1 MAITKDLLDSVTG
14 GSLNPATGL
23 QGQAKTPANKAVI
36 SAAELEVILKN
47 PVSDPSVGTGSLDLD
62 YTKYRNYG
70 GMPIDTD
77 LDEYR
82 ATNQS
87 VGEQLAFG
95 TGRLLSTTATKFL
108 TGLGYTATG
117 IPAIITGDINTMLDN
132 GFSTAMAALEEY
144 LKEDIMPIHHK
155 KKYLDGN
162 ILNQMGTFG
171 FWMDD
176 VVDGL
181 AFMSSA
187 MVGAKGLDKIG
198 SGIKAY
204 TKLAKAASR
213 GLRAAKTGRMVEGA
227 APALSK
233 IAKFMDFTTI
243 NLYNSITEGA
253 FEAKEMKDSILMEL
267 SSKVKSGEMTQDEA
281 NAHASN
287 AAKNTLWLNVA
298 ALMPS
303 NAVTNASI
311 FKKFRLPG
319 MGYTGAVGATVKP
332 LTKMQQAGIFGKSAL
347 LNAASEGLY
356 EENIQAAIQSYE
368 SDKVKALNDPELSTE
383 FIDIFRNMYGNLF
396 TDEGQKAI
404 VLGAIIGM
412 LPGGIGGVTSARA
425 ENKRV
430 RAMQAASASYLEQFK
445 KQKPAQIYKTKP
457 SVLDPNTE
465 VLDLKDGKPQID
477 PKKVQATAMGFYQS
491 FTNLAAS
498 LKALNSGNEFMFE
511 YIKNKN
517 LGTVVA
523 GMYNLDGRM
532 KNFEEWV
539 DFQVEQ
545 EKESLKEA
553 GFEGDTEFFADLKQ
567 TYLKRARGYFEAL
580 ADIDNNFA
588 GLVSLPNTKEGNIF
602 RTLLKSEQ
610 YAEAIDQI
618 LFEEQLEK
626 LKNEELSLEEDT
638 VTVAEDGTEVRT
650 PNQVRKTIKEL
661 EAVLAASRTKMKD
674 LLDYKKQEAR
684 FKQESAEIQETLDT
698 KGVTEEDVSDP
709 HTDPTTED
717 IRNSGVVEST
727 AVGNKNISTAKH
739 GILSTANEYVPTD
752 KIFDQATAEAN
763 GYVVDENKSTA
774 RAKSGETGI
783 DGTES
788 RKQEELEEGFT
799 KDALTWINDPLTP
812 EGRRT
817 AGTKGFNFNY
827 RAPEVT
833 FSWFDGSEATTL
845 KLNVEETAEWNKLR
859 KIRREGTPAERS
871 KAERTLLR
879 KVINRHLAEVGI
891 KPDSELASSEDVK
904 PTVFYKADKENKLLH
919 TVVTDAEGNIIR
931 DTLTKQIT
939 LFDAV
944 TEDKKEVGINF
955 VNGKLENIRIKD
967 VKSGKVTTSK
977 PSSDIASHG
986 PNNISDILALLTLER
1001 GLVRNTEL
1009 EDLGDLKARISRQVN
1024 ANSLQYAPNIARE
1037 VTKLTSQLKQELENV
1052 PANEQAQYREDFVR
1066 RYYGDESKASSTIS
1080 QIFEDGAITYV
1091 PAIYLGKVGIMEN
1104 VDGEVV
1110 FKAITPEG
1118 KKESTEY
1125 LISNITNPESIDSLG
1140 ITVLKQMPFEFQI
1153 LHDGR
1158 TYNIQDV
1165 YYTNNFENPT
1175 DAVAYDNDGFPVS
1188 VTLWD
1193 YNNNKI
1199 EFTNPFIVEHISYAI
1214 ELQQTVEE
1222 ETVEGALRG
1231 ENDFIMFEYDN
1242 SLYAAYRLPNGSLR
1256 FVATETNRPIS
1267 GRLHAKVREEYA
1279 KQLHEAAEALS
1290 AAKLKIINS
1299 TKKHVKNAIRQH
1311 VPAIR
1316 SALTGEALKLPD
1328 TREVQNSKRIQE
1340 KPERSKKAKQE
1351 TNDIIDKVASE
1362 AAKAEIARKQQAELD
1377 KQAEKEA
1384 AANSVQ
1390 DIDDII
1396 ETSNESAE
1404 TKIPDSGIRHSA
1416 TAVAYVHL
1424 DPTTGTTKANNLN
1437 FAQDVINSS
1446 VESFQFSAEIDME
1459 YAKFWDTHPE
1469 LREEFKKGRLS
1480 SERIEELLAAEG
1492 TVFDKLVDTI
1502 PVKYIAASENK
1513 TYDNG
1518 IYMHESGYDNINPP
1532 SELYN
1537 ITDYDK
1543 FVEEYIKYKNKIKE
1557 QTRQL
1562 RRKVISDLLSGK
1574 PVTFS
1579 GSNKTMGHPNN
1590 VGTNSNILTVLQ
1602 KVKPGIDARSVNLL
1616 VAKRPGVVTEANN
1629 KISDVPLVAA
1639 PGNVFLETDATANGE
1654 FGYIKL
1660 NPSKLSIEHA
1670 RIVLKAFRQAYS
1682 KGKGGFKAKYEGK
1695 DVTGGLT
1702 VLEVLNNLVY
1712 YSEDNTKI
1720 NPKDKRKAHLLPKQ
1734 LYVDSRYILHF
1745 GNNTMPLFTNE
1756 EAEIKRFLDWAHSTK
1771 NYAVNASMLGRNFKG
1786 KNKFSIG
1793 SATYDSSVDNY
1804 TSFILKNG
1812 FLLTDVDRVENT
1824 NSLYKDPVVGVDTE
1838 SGGISLGNVTAP
1850 STTTAQKPTTENIT
1864 LAEQL
1869 ENAVNERTYKSQHVR
1884 GTITRVQTIDGL
1896 KIKDGKIVKSSDP
1909 YQTSDETVYRNTTHM
1924 SVAAMEESAGGD
1936 WGHVT
1941 IGMVFE
1947 HSDVVKENGDSIE
1960 ADPTDTYFYT
1970 SGDFVIPKSTKIVT
1984 TDIAAKE
1991 MFEGQ
1996 GYEVEYISDG
2006 EVTSLFAA
2014 LNKTSP
2020 DTRLTNTQIG
2030 EINKALGRT
2039 VATQFDTSSK
2049 NHAASILSTF
2059 ERMLS
2064 DNEGLQNYKSYVISL
2079 VAKIIRESPTPIKSF
2094 DDLFKAGRQY
2104 WDRGTEKYR
2113 TEAELFLYSKEVFLN
2128 EYKKA
2133 LMFKST
2139 QDSLAKVNTGETL
2152 KEVKSFL
2159 DKNLNLQTVSDK
2171 PITPASSPVQPAE
2184 VVPESKNLTKENPN
2198 VDTSTYNKKVVEL
2211 HTTKGL
2217 HTLPIGTK
2225 VYIPIKENGVQTDY
2239 PIGEVVHSSKSGVA
2253 GFRLKPDFKGHMALV
2268 ELGRKLSTLKSF
2280 AFQDIAALN
2289 AFNDALGNTNMSKY
2303 VYFDSPAASVAPT
2316 AEESQATTETELNVP
2331 DNTEAVKAEEIR
2343 KAKEEADKKTVEES
2357 SPAESIEE
2365 QVSNTT
2371 GRRGLTPEQKAKM
2384 QQDEQKSA
2392 AKKNLPNPLNRKGPK
2407 GLNDIFNPFN
2417 RLVDNTPREY
2427 TPADV
2432 KAEIKALNKR
2442 LRANKFGT
2450 PIPTKIVDGLIH
2462 VARDRKAFAQ
2472 FRADGFLL
2480 SNLAESGS
2488 LLHEAFHRVSLL
2500 YLTPDQRNTIYSEA
2514 KSLYGLKEDATN
2526 LEIEETL
2533 AEKYR
2538 EYALIRQES
2547 PEVAA
2552 KMSIG
2557 KRIAKFFK
2565 DLYDSLYTWFTGTTR
2580 LDSYDVATLFKA
2592 IDNGKFKFAR
2602 TRKDNLKE
2610 LGGTAYNFEVK
2621 GVNVDSIQTT
2631 AEYREVVQNLFYL
2644 LAESNRLIETD
2655 YATGE
2660 TSIRIS
2666 SFQDVKNIK
2675 FGPLYATVRRLSLE
2689 HSEVVEASDVAIEYL
2704 KENTDISTEELNQIQ
2719 REYLGEKHVGK
2730 SRLSTISQLNSQA
2743 DVADRIS
2750 TIFGEVYDKFD
2761 TFKSAVEDYMHSMNI
2776 TAIRDE
2782 SDIDLTEVDEDTGSN
2797 MSDYDRYNKTS
2808 YMVSAKEN
2816 TALSI
2821 KLLISMLPAE
2831 SGRSELTGM
2840 FKFVEFSPMW
2850 SRLMNT
2856 LIGMRNVED
2865 MMSKLERASVD
2876 SVPYQILVRKLNN
2889 DEVLKTQF
2897 YRTMQK
2903 YKHNFINFLVSE
2915 DGIRISTA
2923 AVQQASTR
2931 YVKDWGTAFTKNTNF
2946 FTLDPNNKNKLKGN
2960 LELFQ
2965 DKIDVFENLLISVS
2979 NDINKTGEV
2988 VDLESK
2994 INTLVELLNDVNI
3007 PIDSTSIR
3015 YGLARM
3021 NEINDSVGFR
3031 SLLLKNIPHI
3041 FSTKST
3047 LYKVL
3052 NGEQLI
3058 GSNKKPTSIENIFV
3072 YEKGISYLASIFS
3085 ESRIQELGDS
3095 IYGPQGNR
3103 YYTIAQNTYISDLL
3117 REIKSDLYG
3126 FLDKVSQSAYA
3137 QNSIFLQQLLENPE
3151 LANKLDLLTISS
3163 FQREDVFDMGRE
3175 YQALTPM
3182 EDTLM
3187 RMSAIES
3194 GKLVPPTP
3202 ADRRFYYLY
3211 DGFTPLDVSVDS
3223 QGNLS
3228 DNVLDVFVGYAKD
3241 EIARI
3246 RRVRKD
3252 VDDVLAGKKS
3262 SEDLFETYHYRRYIG
3277 KGDTRI
3283 TDVSKGIVDGKVLKE
3298 DGKYTGRGAT
3308 FTDFVGLNLEMTD
3321 QELRTAVNEFL
3332 KDRIRDTE
3340 EMLTKLNIVNTSVES
3355 GTKQYYTSSL
3365 LENWIDKHQKITGD
3379 RNAAIA
3385 DIIANFTVN
3394 TAFAAIETG
3403 KVFTGDPAAFKSSE
3417 DYVKRLP
3424 GATSTGDNLRTDFPA
3439 EYMPGER
3446 LIHSS
3451 TYNVSTFSSNVV
3463 ESEFFEPLVK
3473 LHAEYYYEK
3482 GMVDSMEKAELI
3494 ATEKLEGLL
3503 ASDRTDAQTFI
3514 SPEMYRAISIRL
3526 GKWTD
3531 AKENAYTI
3539 LQSGEELSRLQA
3551 VELSDIVMEPLKMT
3565 YMDVMN
3571 RGGHAVPVFDKM
3583 SMSTLFRPMVQG
3595 TVLEGLLDRMEA
3607 KGEYQGL
3614 TPVDHIKFHTAEK
3627 VGIKDRRDFFKEGT
3641 EEETVSLKDIAL
3653 YPQRFDRLRY
3663 QLVTDPHDVSTT
3675 MVGSQVKKIGISNI
3689 YPNDTYYLD
3698 GFTEESTVLGKD
3710 LRQHVNILLGEL
3722 SNRGKNDLFS
3732 RYKINEEGTEF
3743 TDLEA
3748 LTENLREEAR
3758 KASLPDYVIE
3768 NIKVGQDG
3776 TLYAN
3781 FDSFPGNRAWIQSRL
3796 ISVIKKAAI
3805 DLNMPGNAFIQM
3817 SDLGV
3822 KNTVKDASLSM
3833 LNDRGYTEAKVSV
3846 ALFKNMIP
3854 GYAELTHEERVEYL
3868 RKTPEITSLG
3878 YRVPTQ
3884 GQNSVYLMEIV
3895 DFLPDALGDTIILP
3909 KEGPALGGFDFDI
3922 DKMYVIRH
3930 HYRNGEKVRYLHEGN
3945 STIEERAGAYA
3956 REAESEKISKIRKE
3970 ASTKIKEL
3978 SASLQDYRDGIKYAK
3993 EQIEGLGQYIE
4004 LGIDLNE
4011 SIEAIREQREIKEYN
4026 YKRLEEVKQEIKAIK
4041 EEVDNSISQI
4051 VEDWKEVN
4059 IESFS
4064 ELSLPEQNTKQALE
4078 NRLLDSYFSV
4088 LTNRNHLIRRTTP
4101 LGYTANMMRELAAK
4115 VREYKGIEEEV
4126 VSPLARVSPVYQLD
4140 VKSRYKFGGEG
4151 LGPFALANVHH
4162 ILGQAAEISLFDYI
4176 GIGNSRTTNLPLP
4189 ATEETAPA
4197 RSEHTYTDLS
4207 QILGQ
4212 DGIDITEWFSGLIDA
4227 HVDIAADPYVYYLNV
4242 NEYTRN
4248 VLALLLRS
4256 GVGGIKSML
4265 FTSQPVLETIA
4276 SKLENRGNVV
4286 GDTDLTPAATIRE
4299 EYELSYAELSGKEAP
4314 KANTAEDVARI
4325 FNEDYLRGALQMPS
4339 GTAEY
4344 YRTQLEILDVFEF
4357 LQPYS
4362 EALKEATMASRV
4374 DTKKFG
4380 SSYSEVTNFK
4390 NRILKAYKD
4399 SNNGTGIRNFDRL
4412 MEETYIN
4419 EYNQNSIEVISSVFS
4434 GVTLEGTPTF
4444 NRTVND
4450 ILELTGKQYSLDS
4463 SIIPNI
4469 VTEIYSEIYGEFFSS
4484 IGLNKKKASQL
4495 LSLDNGIATTV
4506 ANIKGGTLFPELK
4519 NNAFIRAL
4527 QPRIQEEGPQFVAF
4541 HKPDN
4546 VWHKEE
4552 LSRAWKDIFSGNQQH
4567 VELAKD
4573 LFLYS
4578 FLTSGFRSTLH
4589 SFHDLVPIE
4598 LVKYVGLDTFIK
4610 NKMRE
4615 FNNHNI
4621 DNSALVNNVMK
4632 SLWNNSRIVPEI
4644 YKIDRASAL
4653 TSSSKT
4659 AVIMPTSTQRIFSG
4673 YNRNGQRVYSPIIK
4687 YKNNMY
4693 EYLGY
4698 LESTDK
4704 PVYGIRDKKGYRKSG
4719 FAVKESSFP
4728 TTMFSENTSG
4738 VSKSVL
4744 DMLTPENFYQII
4756 NVSPKAKKN
4765 YTSYIGVTD
4774 LTLVTTAYEAQANA
4788 SSTLLS
4794 KSNMF
4799 NPLSEDN
4806 MVVDQILQGET
4817 TVIGST
4823 NSMQNFWTLPN
4834 GQIVFL
4840 ELVEDVS
4847 ISSELGAGYMY
4858 TVYDYG
4864 FKTPSFEEIEK
4875 RILEC

>member
-1 MAITKDLLDSVTG
+1 MAITKDLLDKVVSEP
-14 GSLNPATGL
+14 LDPATGL
-23 QGQAKTPANKAVI
+23 QVPNENASSRRGAITKEMLDIVLN
-36 SAAELEVILKN
+36 N
-47 PVSDPSVGTGSLDLD
+47 PVSDPTVGAGSLGINPD
-62 YTKYRNYG
+62 KYKNYG
-70 GMPIDTD
+70 GIPSNIKD

-87 VGEQLAFG
+87 VGQQLAFG
-95 TGRLLSTTATKFL
+95 TGRLIGTTATKFL
-108 TGLGYTATG
+108 TGIGYTLSAV
-117 IPAIITGDINTMLDN
+117 PAIVQGDINVMLDN
-132 GFSTAMAALEEY
+132 AFSTAIEDIETSI
-144 LKEDIMPIHHK
+144 KEDVLPIHHRR
-155 KKYLDGN
+155 KYLEGG
-162 ILNQMGTFG
+162 IMEQMGTFG

-176 VVDGL
+176 FVDGL
-181 AFMSSA
+181 AFMGSA
-187 MVGAKGLDKIG
+187 IVGAKGLDKIG
-198 SGIKAY
+198 SAVKAY
-204 TKLAKAASR
+204 TRLAKLASR
-213 GLRAAKTGRMVEGA
+213 GMRAAKTGRLAGE
-227 APALSK
+227 LSPRLANT
-233 IAKFMDFTTI
+233 AKFLDYTTI
-243 NLYNSITEGA
+243 NLYNSVTEGA
-253 FEAKEMKDSILMEL
+253 FEAKEVRDQIRSEL
-267 SSKVKSGEMTQDEA
+267 AEKVKSGEITQVEA
-281 NAHASN
+281 DLA
-287 AAKNTLWLNVA
+287 AAKAARNTMLFNVA

-303 NAVTNASI
+303 NAITNAMV
-311 FKKFRLPG
+311 FKKFDNMLPG
-319 MGYTGAVGATVKP
+319 LGYAGKIGKTVKP
-332 LTKMQQAGIFGKSAL
+332 LSKLRQAGIFGKSAL
-347 LNAASEGLY
+347 LSAASEGLY
-356 EENIQAAIQSYE
+356 EENIQTAIKNYE
-368 SDKVKALNDPELSTE
+368 ADKINGFYSDDFVGAVKG
-383 FIDIFRNMYGNLF
+383 IFGGMVANLF
-396 TDEGQKAI
+396 TDEGQKSIA
-404 VLGAIIGM
+404 LGSLIGL
-412 LPGGIGGVTSARA
+412 LPGGVSGLSKAKA
-425 ENKRV
+425 ENKRI
-430 RAMQAASASYLEQFK
+430 RNTQAAYAAFLDNYKQFHPTK
-445 KQKPAQIYKTKP
+445 IYKTKQ
-457 SVLDPNTE
+457 STLDPSLE
-465 VLDLKDGKPQID
+465 VLDMSEGKPIVD
-477 PKKVQATAMGFYQS
+477 PNKIQSTAMGFYQS
-491 FTNLAAS
+491 YADLAAS
-498 LKALNSGNEFMFE
+498 LKALNSGNQFMFD

-523 GMYNLDGRM
+523 GFHGLEGNMDA
-532 KNFEEWV
+532 FEEWL
-539 DFQVEQ
+539 DFQIEE
-545 EKESLKEA
+545 EKEAYKKAEYT
-553 GFEGDTEFFADLKQ
+553 GDTSFLQDMKQ
-567 TYLKRARGYFEAL
+567 TYLNRAKKYFRTLDE
-580 ADIDNNFA
+580 IDNNMLSFI
-588 GLVSLPNTKEGNIF
+588 SLPDTEKAGTFKTI
-602 RTLLKSEQ
+602 LKSEQ
-610 YAEAIDQI
+610 LNESLNQVF
-618 LFEEQLEK
+618 FEEKLQEFNNQLREDNFETPEEK
-626 LKNEELSLEEDT
+626 QAVKRNIEQLNTLLEESRSKVKELFNYKIQEKRFQELSKEIEDALETKDT
-638 VTVAEDGTEVRT
+638 VDSEVSTQHTSPTQEDLDAHESGTTQKVGDK
-650 PNQVRKTIKEL
+650 NV
-661 EAVLAASRTKMKD
+661 V
-674 LLDYKKQEAR
+674 
-684 FKQESAEIQETLDT
+684 
-698 KGVTEEDVSDP
+698 
-709 HTDPTTED
+709 PTT
-717 IRNSGVVEST
+717 
-727 AVGNKNISTAKH
+727 H
-739 GILSTANEYVPTD
+739 GLLSKSNEYIPAN
-752 KIFDQATAEAN
+752 KIFDTETALAN
-763 GYVVDENKSTA
+763 GYEVDE
-774 RAKSGETGI
+774 TGSMRRQQEEQEEAPTSI
-783 DGTES
+783 RDRVRNLFS
-788 RKQEELEEGFT
+788 RKSPEDSIEEG
-799 KDALTWINDPLTP
+799 
-812 EGRRT
+812 
-817 AGTKGFNFNY
+817 
-827 RAPEVT
+827 
-833 FSWFDGSEATTL
+833 
-845 KLNVEETAEWNKLR
+845 EEST
-859 KIRREGTPAERS
+859 EGTTS
-871 KAERTLLR
+871 T
-879 KVINRHLAEVGI
+879 
-891 KPDSELASSEDVK
+891 K
-904 PTVFYKADKENKLLH
+904 PTVFYKSDKENKLLH

-931 DTLTKQIT
+931 DTLTKQVT

-955 VNGKLENIRIKD
+955 VNGKLENIKIKD

-1024 ANSLQYAPNIARE
+1024 ENSLQYAPNIARE
-1037 VTKLTSQLKQELENV
+1037 VTKLTNQLKQELENV

-1104 VDGEVV
+1104 VDGEIV
-1110 FKAITPEG
+1110 FKAVTSGG

-1222 ETVEGALRG
+1222 ETVEGTLRG
-1231 ENDFIMFEYDN
+1231 ENDFIMFEHDN

-1256 FVATETNRPIS
+1256 FVSTETNRPIS
-1267 GRLHAKVREEYA
+1267 GRLHAKVREEYT

-1290 AAKLKIINS
+1290 AAKLKIVNS

-1328 TREVQNSKRIQE
+1328 TREVQDSKRIQE

-1384 AANSVQ
+1384 AADSVQ
-1390 DIDDII
+1390 DLDDIV

-1437 FAQDVINSS
+1437 FAQDVINSP
-1446 VESFQFSAEIDME
+1446 VESFQFSAEIDRE
-1459 YAKFWDTHPE
+1459 YAKFWDAHPE
-1469 LREEFKKGRLS
+1469 LREELKKGRLS

-1502 PVKYIAASENK
+1502 PVKFIVTSENK
-1513 TYDNG
+1513 PDKPYENG

-1532 SELYN
+1532 SELYS

-1562 RRKVISDLLSGK
+1562 RRKVISDLLSGN

-1629 KISDVPLVAA
+1629 KISDVPLIAA

-1670 RIVLKAFRQAYS
+1670 RIVLKAFRQAYT

-1720 NPKDKRKAHLLPKQ
+1720 NPKDKRKSHLLPKQ

-1756 EAEIKRFLDWAHSTK
+1756 EAEIKRFLDWAHTTK
-1771 NYAVNASMLGRNFKG
+1771 NYAVNASMIGRNFKG
-1786 KNKFSIG
+1786 KDKFSIG

-1812 FLLTDVDRVENT
+1812 FLLTDVDKVENT
-1824 NSLYKDPVVGVDTE
+1824 NSLYKDPVIGIDTGIQMDSSSNNTVSNE
-1838 SGGISLGNVTAP
+1838 SA
-1850 STTTAQKPTTENIT
+1850 AKPTTPEKKE
-1864 LAEQL
+1864 A
-1869 ENAVNERTYKSQHVR
+1869 SP
-1884 GTITRVQTIDGL
+1884 GT
-1896 KIKDGKIVKSSDP
+1896 
-1909 YQTSDETVYRNTTHM
+1909 
-1924 SVAAMEESAGGD
+1924 
-1936 WGHVT
+1936 
-1941 IGMVFE
+1941 
-1947 HSDVVKENGDSIE
+1947 
-1960 ADPTDTYFYT
+1960 
-1970 SGDFVIPKSTKIVT
+1970 
-1984 TDIAAKE
+1984 
-1991 MFEGQ
+1991 
-1996 GYEVEYISDG
+1996 
-2006 EVTSLFAA
+2006 
-2014 LNKTSP
+2014 
-2020 DTRLTNTQIG
+2020 
-2030 EINKALGRT
+2030 
-2039 VATQFDTSSK
+2039 
-2049 NHAASILSTF
+2049 
-2059 ERMLS
+2059 
-2064 DNEGLQNYKSYVISL
+2064 
-2079 VAKIIRESPTPIKSF
+2079 
-2094 DDLFKAGRQY
+2094 
-2104 WDRGTEKYR
+2104 
-2113 TEAELFLYSKEVFLN
+2113 
-2128 EYKKA
+2128 
-2133 LMFKST
+2133 
-2139 QDSLAKVNTGETL
+2139 
-2152 KEVKSFL
+2152 
-2159 DKNLNLQTVSDK
+2159 
-2171 PITPASSPVQPAE
+2171 VQPAE

-2198 VDTSTYNKKVVEL
+2198 VDTSTYNKKVAGL
-2211 HTTKGL
+2211 NTTRGL

-2225 VYIPIKENGVQTDY
+2225 VYIPIKEGGVQTDY
-2239 PIGEVVHSSKSGVA
+2239 PIGEVVYGSKTGSV
-2253 GFRLKPDFKGHMALV
+2253 GFRLKPDFKGHMVLV

-2280 AFQDIAALN
+2280 AFQDTAALN
-2289 AFNDALGNTNMSKY
+2289 AFNDALSNTNMSKY

-2316 AEESQATTETELNVP
+2316 AEESQATTETELKVP

-2343 KAKEEADKKTVEES
+2343 KVKEEADKNTIEES

-2365 QVSNTT
+2365 QASNTT

-2392 AKKNLPNPLNRKGPK
+2392 SKKNLPNPLDRKGPK

-2417 RLVDNTPREY
+2417 RLVDTAPREY

-2500 YLTPDQRNTIYSEA
+2500 YLTPEQRNTIYSEA

-2538 EYALIRQES
+2538 EYALIRQER

-2557 KRIAKFFK
+2557 KKIAKFFK
-2565 DLYDSLYTWFTGTTR
+2565 DLYDFLYTWFTGTTR

-2610 LGGTAYNFEVK
+2610 LGGNAYNFEIK
-2621 GVNVDSIQTT
+2621 GVNVESIQTT
-2631 AEYREVVQNLFYL
+2631 AEYREIVQNLFYL

-2675 FGPLYATVRRLSLE
+2675 FGPLYSTVRRLSLE
-2689 HSEVVEASDVAIEYL
+2689 HNEVVEASDVAIEYL
-2704 KENTDISTEELNQIQ
+2704 KETPDISTEELNQIQ
-2719 REYLGEKHVGK
+2719 REYLGEKYVGET
-2730 SRLSTISQLNSQA
+2730 RIATISRLNSQA
-2743 DVADRIS
+2743 DVADRIA

-2761 TFKSAVEDYMHSMNI
+2761 TFKAAVEDYMHSMNI
-2776 TAIRDE
+2776 MAIRDE
-2782 SDIDLTEVDEDTGSN
+2782 SDIDLTEVDEDSGSN

-2946 FTLDPNNKNKLKGN
+2946 FKLDPSDKNKLKGN

-2979 NDINKTGEV
+2979 NDINRTGEV

-3021 NEINDSVGFR
+3021 NEVNDSVGFR
-3031 SLLLKNIPHI
+3031 SLLLNNIPHI

-3052 NGEQLI
+3052 NGEQLM
-3058 GSNKKPTSIENIFV
+3058 GHNKKPTSIENIFV

-3117 REIKSDLYG
+3117 REIKTDLYG

-3137 QNSIFLQQLLENPE
+3137 QNSVFLQQLIENPE

-3211 DGFTPLDVSVDS
+3211 DGFTTLDVSVDS

-3246 RRVRKD
+3246 HRVRKD

-3277 KGDTRI
+3277 KGNARI
-3283 TDVSKGIVDGKVLKE
+3283 TDISKGIVDGKVLKE

-3308 FTDFVGLNLEMTD
+3308 FTDFVGLDLKMTD

-3340 EMLTKLNIVNTSVES
+3340 GMLTELNIVNTFVEN
-3355 GTKQYYTSSL
+3355 GTKQHYTISL

-3482 GMVDSMEKAELI
+3482 GMVDSMEEGERI

-3595 TVLEGLLDRMEA
+3595 TVLENLLDRMEA

-3698 GFTEESTVLGKD
+3698 GFTEESTVSGKD
-3710 LRQHVNILLGEL
+3710 LRRHVSTLLGEL
-3722 SNRGKNDLFS
+3722 SNRGKNDLFN

-3776 TLYAN
+3776 RLYAN

-3822 KNTVKDASLSM
+3822 KNTEKDASLSM

-3868 RKTPEITSLG
+3868 KKTPEITSLG

-3945 STIEERAGAYA
+3945 STVEERAGAYA

-3978 SASLQDYRDGIKYAK
+3978 AASLQDYRDGIKYAK

-4011 SIEAIREQREIKEYN
+4011 SIEAVREQREIKEYN

-4051 VEDWKEVN
+4051 VEDWKEAN

-4101 LGYTANMMRELAAK
+4101 LGYTANIMKELAAE
-4115 VREYKGIEEEV
+4115 VRKYKDIVEEV

-4162 ILGQAAEISLFDYI
+4162 VLGQAAEISLFDYI
-4176 GIGNSRTTNLPLP
+4176 GVGNSRTTILSLPT
-4189 ATEETAPA
+4189 TEETAPA
-4197 RSEHTYTDLS
+4197 SSEHIYTDLS

-4248 VLALLLRS
+4248 VLTLLLRS

-4265 FTSQPVLETIA
+4265 FTSQPILETIA
-4276 SKLENRGNVV
+4276 SKLENRGNVM
-4286 GDTDLTPAATIRE
+4286 GNTDLTPAATIRE
-4299 EYELSYAELSGKEAP
+4299 EYEISYAELSGKEAP

-4344 YRTQLEILDVFEF
+4344 YRAQLEILDVFEF

-4380 SSYSEVTNFK
+4380 SSYSEVSSFK

-4412 MEETYIN
+4412 MEETYLN
-4419 EYNQNSIEVISSVFS
+4419 EYTQNSIEVISSLFS
-4434 GVTLEGTPTF
+4434 GVTLEGTTTF

-4463 SIIPNI
+4463 TIIPNI
-4469 VTEIYSEIYGEFFSS
+4469 VTEIYSEIYGEFFNS

-4506 ANIKGGTLFPELK
+4506 ANIKSGTLFPELK

-4546 VWHKEE
+4546 VWYKEE

-4610 NKMRE
+4610 NKMVE
-4615 FNNHNI
+4615 FNSPSI
-4621 DNSALVNNVMK
+4621 DNSTLVNNVIK

-4653 TSSSKT
+4653 ASSSKT
-4659 AVIMPTSTQRIFSG
+4659 AVIMPTNTQKIFSG

-4719 FAVKESSFP
+4719 FTVKESSFP

-4840 ELVEDVS
+4840 ELVEDVN
-4847 ISSELGAGYMY
+4847 ISSELGPGYMY